1 MNYVDIYKTLRDSG
15 IILEIVTA
23 LIAVVFYQK
32 YKTTRLKYILFLLLY
47 IAINEVIGSYIREK
61 ITNYNALLYNIYN
74 VIYFIYLFLLY
85 RKYVI
90 KLKYKK
96 YISIFIICYLISFV
110 FNGFRENYF
119 IEFQS
124 FPYILASSFII
135 LSIIFYF
142 IEILNSERVLN
153 IKKNLL
159 FWISVG
165 LLLYHVG
172 IIPFR
177 IVRNYYSSATELSI
191 LFMINV
197 ILTILMNICF
207 IIGFIWSDKKQ
218 PY

>member
-1 MNYVDIYKTLRDSG
+1 MNYVDIYKTLRDFG

-23 LIAVVFYQK
+23 IVAIIFYEK
-32 YKTTRLKYILFLLLY
+32 YKATRLKYILFLLLY
-47 IAINEVIGSYIREK
+47 IAINEIVGTYIREK
-61 ITNYNALLYNIYN
+61 ITNYNAVLYNIFN
-74 VIYFIYLFLLY
+74 VIYFTYLLSLY

-90 KLKYKK
+90 NSKYKA
-96 YISIFIICYLISFV
+96 YISVFLICYLVSFIL
-110 FNGFRENYF
+110 NGFRENYLK
-119 IEFQS
+119 EFQS
-124 FPYILASSFII
+124 IPYILASSFII
-135 LSIIFYF
+135 MSVIFYF

-177 IVRNYYSSATELSI
+177 IVRNYYSSTTDLSI

-207 IIGFIWSDKKQ
+207 IIGFIWSDRKQ